1 MRFLMMK
8 RYFRIAPL
16 AFVSFALLLVIFV
29 IGSGIDMFAQRRI
42 GKGGILGRKGR
53 AATTTKSVLHS
64 ININGTSRTYLLH
77 EPRRASATRKK
88 PLVIMLHGGGG
99 NGSIVER
106 QTGLSKKA
114 DKEGFIVVYPYGSGK
129 TDNILLTWNAVGCCA
144 YAMEKNT
151 DDVAFISRLIDK
163 LIKDNNVDKDRIY
176 IIGHSNGAMMTLRLG
191 RELGDK
197 LTAIASVAGAMFDP
211 LIRPKSKLPVLFIH
225 GEADDTVKMEGGM
238 SGQER
243 IVPAQSKP
251 FLPLDV
257 SVNYWSKYNGC
268 NPNPTV
274 TQKGKVTH
282 KVFQG
287 CDRGNDVEVFTVRDA
302 GHGWPGGE
310 SVGRRSEKPSKAL
323 SATDKSWEF
332 FKKHS
337 K

>member
-1 MRFLMMK
+1 MMK

-16 AFVSFALLLVIFV
+16 AFVSFALLLVIFI

-53 AATTTKSVLHS
+53 TAATTNSALHS

-77 EPRRASATRKK
+77 EPRRASAIRKK

-99 NGSIVER
+99 NGSIVEP

-144 YAMEKNT
+144 YAMKENT

-176 IIGHSNGAMMTLRLG
+176 VIGHSNGAMMTLRLG

-197 LTAIASVAGAMFDP
+197 LTAIASVAGAMFDTDTSP
-211 LIRPKSKLPVLFIH
+211 RSKIPVLFIH
-225 GEADDTVKMEGGM
+225 GEADGNVKIEGGM

-243 IVPAQSKP
+243 VVPAQSKP
-251 FLPLDV
+251 FLPLNV
-257 SVNYWSKYNGC
+257 SINYWTKHNGC
-268 NPNPTV
+268 DPVPLSSR
-274 TQKGKVTH
+274 KGKVTH
-282 KVFQG
+282 KVFRG
-287 CDRGNDVEVFTVRDA
+287 CESGNGVEIFTIRDA
-302 GHGWPGGE
+302 GHSWPGGE
-310 SVGRRSEKPSKAL
+310 SVRGNGDEPAKDL
-323 SATDKSWEF
+323 SATDTAWDF
-332 FKKHS
+332 FEKHR
-337 K
+337 